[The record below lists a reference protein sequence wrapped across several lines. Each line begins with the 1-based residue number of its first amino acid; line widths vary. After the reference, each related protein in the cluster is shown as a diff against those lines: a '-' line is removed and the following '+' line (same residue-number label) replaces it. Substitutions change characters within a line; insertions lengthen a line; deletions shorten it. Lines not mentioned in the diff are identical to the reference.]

1 MKLNFK
7 FSVFIGLIILSFT
20 LASFGKKKEKL
31 KYVEVETTYG
41 VMKFKLY
48 NETPLHRDNF
58 IKLANEEYFDSLLF
72 HRVINQFM
80 IQGGDPDS
88 KGAPEGKMLGNGG
101 PKYDIDAEFVNGL
114 YHKKGALAAARE
126 GDDVN
131 PLKRSSG
138 SQFYIVQGQIFD
150 SVQLANMQSK
160 RMEKI
165 RKEEFKSYLNAS
177 ENKALLKEYKK
188 AIKSR
193 DEVAGQKIID
203 SVDVMINPILESY
216 AYTDEQ
222 IKTYT
227 TVGGT
232 PHLDYAYTVFGE
244 MIEGFEVLDSI
255 ASVQTDRNNR
265 PMKDVIMKIRV
276 VKK

>member
-31 KYVEVETTYG
+31 KYVEVETTFG

-177 ENKALLKEYKK
+177 ENKDLLKEYKK

-193 DEVAGQKIID
+193 DEVTGQKIID

>member
-31 KYVEVETTYG
+31 KYVEVETTFG

-72 HRVINQFM
+72 HRVINKFM

-177 ENKALLKEYKK
+177 ENKDLLKEYKK

-193 DEVAGQKIID
+193 DEVTGQKIID